1 MNKKKKKT
9 RERREKRNRNRSE
22 SEILESVEVVKL
34 EYRRLFL
41 HGISWLID
49 ETQQLHTTRSKN
61 SFPPR
66 DRHSGYRC
74 VGSHDRN
81 LARSCGLR
89 AGFSC
94 LIYRSK

>member
-1 MNKKKKKT
+1 MNKKKKK
-9 RERREKRNRNRSE
+9 KRKKKKTNGNRSE

-34 EYRRLFL
+34 EYRRLLL
-41 HGISWLID
+41 HGISWFVD
-49 ETQQLHTTRSKN
+49 ETTPDRKIRFLGIDTR
-61 SFPPR
+61 
-66 DRHSGYRC
+66 DIG
-74 VGSHDRN
+74 VVSHDRN